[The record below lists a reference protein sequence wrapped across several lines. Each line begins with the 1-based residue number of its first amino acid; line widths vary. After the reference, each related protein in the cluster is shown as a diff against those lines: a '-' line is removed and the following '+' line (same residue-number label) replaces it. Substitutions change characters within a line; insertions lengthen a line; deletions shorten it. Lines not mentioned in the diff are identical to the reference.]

1 VPRLAG
7 ARTGEAKVV
16 GDKALIVHWML
27 GDGVR
32 LTLATNL
39 GTSVA
44 SGELPQTTPA
54 WGTQDGDRIAA
65 RSTVCWLEQP

>member
-1 VPRLAG
+1 
-7 ARTGEAKVV
+7 
-16 GDKALIVHWML
+16 ML